1 MNRLTSEDGQL
12 YACGNGLC
20 SDGNTECANCH
31 YANEAFLKL
40 AEYENVGLQPEH
52 IDSIIEQLLGYLDA
66 EQAGLLI
73 ELPCKVGDTVYI
85 IEKCEN
91 IDSQLDGT
99 LWNSDGSHGTATG
112 YYCPYEDCCPH
123 DTDDCKM
130 VRDKYAIFKDT
141 VKEIYIYE
149 EDMLIL
155 FENCYGRYI
164 KNFGKTVFLTRE
176 EAEKALNKEE

>member
-20 SDGNTECANCH
+20 SDGNIECANCR

-73 ELPCKVGDTVYI
+73 DLPCKVGDCVYFITQELDIKKGSCKKVIDEYI
-85 IEKCEN
+85 ITEIRGNKYN
-91 IDSQLDGT
+91 P
-99 LWNSDGSHGTATG
+99 LWFMASSKRCVH
-112 YYCPYEDCCPH
+112 
-123 DTDDCKM
+123 
-130 VRDKYAIFKDT
+130 RDFHPT
-141 VKEIYIYE
+141 EI
-149 EDMLIL
+149 
-155 FENCYGRYI
+155 
-164 KNFGKTVFLTRE
+164 GKTVFLTRE
-176 EAEKALNKEE
+176 EAEKALEEQ

>member
-20 SDGNTECANCH
+20 SDGNIECANCR

-73 ELPCKVGDTVYI
+73 ELPCKVGDIFYI
-85 IEKCEN
+85 N
-91 IDSQLDGT
+91 IQKQTYECKISGFYISKDEIQFMVAFQDEDSKT
-99 LWNSDGSHGTATG
+99 WHETG
-112 YYCPYEDCCPH
+112 EAHKKED
-123 DTDDCKM
+123 
-130 VRDKYAIFKDT
+130 
-141 VKEIYIYE
+141 
-149 EDMLIL
+149 L
-155 FENCYGRYI
+155 
-164 KNFGKTVFLTRE
+164 FLTRE
-176 EAEKALNKEE
+176 EAEKALEGVEK

>member
-20 SDGNTECANCH
+20 SDGNIECANCR

-73 ELPCKVGDTVYI
+73 DLPCKVD
-85 IEKCEN
+85 EK
-91 IDSQLDGT
+91 T
-99 LWNSDGSHGTATG
+99 
-112 YYCPYEDCCPH
+112 
-123 DTDDCKM
+123 
-130 VRDKYAIFKDT
+130 
-141 VKEIYIYE
+141 KEQ
-149 EDMLIL
+149 IL
-155 FENCYGRYI
+155 FLCSNDGNL
-164 KNFGKTVFLTRE
+164 K
-176 EAEKALNKEE
+176 